1 MAALDANEEAMTSA
15 LSPGFSVVVP
25 VYQSAAILPALV
37 NRLAPVLDQLGGDYE
52 LILVNDGSRDE
63 SWTVIQSLSASHPW
77 VRGLDMMRNFG
88 QHNALLA
95 GIRLAKFDTTI
106 TMDDDLQHPPE
117 ELPKLWAKFQ
127 EGFAVVYAPPQKEQH
142 GLLRDLASMAT
153 KIALQSAMGAQTAR
167 MVSAWRIFR
176 TELREAFATYHNPF
190 VSIDVLLTWGT
201 TRFGAIRLRHDPRL
215 MGTSQY
221 TVAKLIRHAMNMI
234 TGFTV
239 LPLQLASIVGFAF
252 TLFGFFVLFFVLI
265 QYLIYGSVVSGFPF
279 LASIIAI
286 FSGAQLF
293 ALGMIGEYLARMHF
307 RLMDKPAYVVRER
320 S

>member
-1 MAALDANEEAMTSA
+1 MTSA

-37 NRLAPVLDQLGGDYE
+37 NRLAPVLDQLGGDHE

-63 SWTVIQSLSASHPW
+63 SWTVIQQLSASHPW

-117 ELPKLWAKFQ
+117 ELPKLCAKFQ

>member
-1 MAALDANEEAMTSA
+1 MTSS
-15 LSPGFSVVVP
+15 LLPGFSVVVP
-25 VYQSAAILPALV
+25 VYQSAAILPSLV
-37 NRLAPVLDQLGGDYE
+37 NRLAPVLDQLGHEYE
-52 LILVNDGSRDE
+52 LILVNDGSKDE
-63 SWTVIQSLSASHPW
+63 SWAVIQSLSASFPW

-95 GIRLAKFDTTI
+95 GIRIAKFHTTI

-117 ELPKLWAKFQ
+117 ELPRLWAKFR
-127 EGFAVVYAPPQKEQH
+127 EGFAVVYAPPEKEQH
-142 GLLRDLASMAT
+142 GLLRDLASMVT

-201 TRFGAIRLRHDPRL
+201 TQFGAIRLRHDPRL
-215 MGTSQY
+215 IGTSQY
-221 TVAKLIRHAMNMI
+221 TVSKLIWHAMNMI
-234 TGFTV
+234 TGFSV
-239 LPLQLASIVGFAF
+239 LPLQLASVVGFVF
-252 TLFGFFVLFFVLI
+252 TLFGFFVLFFVLV
-265 QYLIYGSVVSGFPF
+265 QYLIYGSLVSGFPF

-307 RLMDKPAYVVRER
+307 RLMDKPSYVVREKI
-320 S
+320 